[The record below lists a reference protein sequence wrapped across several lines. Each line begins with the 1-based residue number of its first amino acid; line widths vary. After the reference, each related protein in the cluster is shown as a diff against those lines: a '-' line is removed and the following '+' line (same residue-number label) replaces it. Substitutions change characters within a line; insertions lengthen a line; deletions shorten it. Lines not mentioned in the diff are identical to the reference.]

1 MPEVAIMMN
10 LPKARI
16 AACSL
21 ALLGGPIHAHHA
33 FSAEFDAS
41 QPVTL
46 NGSVTKVE
54 WQNPHA
60 RVYIAVK
67 AKAGSATSWELELPS
82 PNGLMRQGWTRD
94 SLKRGDVLTINGYLS
109 RDGSHFASA
118 RTIRFGDGRIVAI
131 GSSGDG
137 GPAK

>member
-1 MPEVAIMMN
+1 MMSFS
-10 LPKARI
+10 KARL
-16 AACSL
+16 AACGL

-33 FSAEFDAS
+33 FSAEFDAN

-46 NGSVTKVE
+46 SGNITKVE

-60 RVYIAVK
+60 LVYIEVK
-67 AKAGSATSWELELPS
+67 ARVGPAASWELELPS
-82 PNGLMRQGWTRD
+82 PNGLMRQGWSRE
-94 SLKRGDVLTINGYLS
+94 SLKRGDALTVNGYLA
-109 RDGSHFASA
+109 RDHSHLASA
-118 RTIRFGDGRIVAI
+118 RTIKFGDGKIVAV

>member
-1 MPEVAIMMN
+1 MMN
-10 LPKARI
+10 LPNVGIVAF
-16 AACSL
+16 SL
-21 ALLGGPIHAHHA
+21 VLLGGPLHAHHA
-33 FSAEFDAS
+33 FSAEFDAN
-41 QPVTL
+41 QPVTV

-60 RVYIAVK
+60 RVYLAVNV
-67 AKAGSATSWELELPS
+67 KAGSATSWELELPS

-94 SLKRGDVLTINGYLS
+94 SLKRGDVLTISGYLS

-118 RTIRFGDGRIVAI
+118 RTIRFGDGRIVVI

-137 GPAK
+137 GPVK